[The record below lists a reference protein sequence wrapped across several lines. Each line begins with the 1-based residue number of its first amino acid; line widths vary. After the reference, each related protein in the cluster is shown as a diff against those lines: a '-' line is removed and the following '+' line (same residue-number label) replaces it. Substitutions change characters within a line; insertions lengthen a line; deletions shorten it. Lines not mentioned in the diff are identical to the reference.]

1 MQNNDNQT
9 NQKDPHNRGQNGF
22 EHISPGLCSIWLG
35 MRDSNPRM
43 PGPEPGAL
51 PLGESPLG
59 LPYDYTLNRGMAQ
72 APSSTWII
80 HPALKPTAMMPQP
93 RSATSKPSRQRGMSI
108 SRARQYPAASKM
120 MTVRIQ
126 L

>member
-35 MRDSNPRM
+35 RRDSNPRM

-51 PLGESPLG
+51 PLGDSPIMNRSNYTTESV
-59 LPYDYTLNRGMAQ
+59 NAQ
-72 APSSTWII
+72 GSSRT
-80 HPALKPTAMMPQP
+80 
-93 RSATSKPSRQRGMSI
+93 
-108 SRARQYPAASKM
+108 
-120 MTVRIQ
+120 
-126 L
+126 

>member
-22 EHISPGLCSIWLG
+22 EYISPALCSIWLG

-51 PLGESPLG
+51 PLGESPIC
-59 LPYDYTLNRGMAQ
+59 D
-72 APSSTWII
+72 
-80 HPALKPTAMMPQP
+80 K
-93 RSATSKPSRQRGMSI
+93 
-108 SRARQYPAASKM
+108 
-120 MTVRIQ
+120 RI
-126 L
+126 LYYENW